1 MARINTN
8 VPSLV
13 AQSHLNRANDDLAVR
28 LERLSTGL
36 RINRG
41 ADDPAGLI
49 TSERLRSEIRG
60 IDQAITNSQRAS
72 SVIAVAEGA
81 LIEVSDLLNSIKGL
95 VVEAAN
101 TGGVSD
107 EEIAA
112 NQLQVDSAI
121 ESITRIANA
130 TNFGGLKLLNGDL
143 EYVLSGV
150 DSTEL
155 TKATVH
161 AASFGDNSTV
171 PVSVEV
177 LGSAQHA
184 QLYMQGD
191 ADIASGGAIVSSFTM
206 ELAGTEGVTSLSFVS
221 GTMMSSI
228 VAAINQLAGA
238 TGVSAVLANGA
249 DQASGLVLLSRE
261 HGSDAFVS
269 VDTLGSGGEDLAFYA
284 ADGWSTANGAAVD
297 VTTDVT
303 RDIGQDVSA
312 IVNGQLATG
321 KGLDISLD
329 APTLA
334 LSLSLESTFAATI
347 SGTASEFTVTG
358 GGSVFQLGPEVSHNQ
373 QESLG
378 LQSVTAT
385 HLGGTLINGNLVF
398 LNDLQS
404 GGAFDLDSGSL
415 SNASSILEEAI
426 DEIAVLRGRLG
437 SFERNTLQTN
447 VRSMQAALENVTASE
462 SAIRDTDFAVET
474 SNLSRAQILTQA
486 GTSVLAIANT
496 NAQTVLQLLG

>member
-13 AQSHLNRANDDLAVR
+13 AQAQLARSNEDLALR

-49 TSERLRSEIRG
+49 TSERLRSEMRG
-60 IDQAITNSQRAS
+60 IDQAITNSERAS
-72 SVIAVAEGA
+72 SVIAVTEGA
-81 LIEVSDLLNSIKGL
+81 LIEVSDLLNSIKAL

-107 EEIAA
+107 EEVAA
-112 NQLQVDSAI
+112 NQLQIDSAI
-121 ESITRIANA
+121 ESITRIANS

-143 EYVLSGV
+143 DYVVSGV
-150 DSTEL
+150 DSSEI

-161 AASFGDNSTV
+161 AASFGENSTV

-191 ADIASGGAIVSSFTM
+191 ADIAAGGLIVSSFTI
-206 ELAGTEGVTSLSFVS
+206 ELAGSEGVTSLSFVS
-221 GTMMSSI
+221 GTNLSAV
-228 VAAINQLAGA
+228 VAAVNQLAGA
-238 TGVSAVLANGA
+238 TGVSAVLVSAA
-249 DQASGLVLLSRE
+249 DPSSGLVFMSRDF
-261 HGSDAFVS
+261 GTDAFVS
-269 VDTLGSGGEDLAFYA
+269 VTKLGSGGEDLAFYDA
-284 ADGWSTANGAAVD
+284 SGWAPGSANPPAVTAI
-297 VTTDVT
+297 T
-303 RDIGQDVSA
+303 RDEGQDVSA
-312 IVNGQLATG
+312 IVNGQMATG
-321 KGLDISLD
+321 KGLNISLD

-334 LSLSLESTFAATI
+334 LSLQLDATFGSTV
-347 SGTASEFTVTG
+347 SGTAAEFTVTG
-358 GGSVFQLGPEVSHNQ
+358 GGSVFQLGPQVNHNQ

-378 LQSVTAT
+378 IQSIAAT
-385 HLGGTLINGNLVF
+385 HLGGTLISGDLAF
-398 LNDLQS
+398 LNGLQS
-404 GGAFDLDSGSL
+404 GGAFDLDSGDHES
-415 SNASSILEEAI
+415 ASKILEQAI
-426 DEIAVLRGRLG
+426 DEIAVMRGRLG
-437 SFERNTLQTN
+437 AFERNTLQTN
-447 VRSMQAALENVTASE
+447 VRSLQAALENVTASE
-462 SAIRDTDFAVET
+462 SAIRDTDFAAET
-474 SNLSRAQILTQA
+474 SQLSRAQILTQA

>member
-13 AQSHLNRANDDLAVR
+13 AQSNLNRANDDLAVR

-130 TNFGGLKLLNGDL
+130 ANFGGLKLLNGDL

-161 AASFGDNSTV
+161 AASFGENSTV

-191 ADIASGGAIVSSFTM
+191 ADIASGGAIVSSFTI

-221 GTMMSSI
+221 GTNLSAI
-228 VAAINQLAGA
+228 AAAVSQLAGA
-238 TGVSAVLANGA
+238 TGVSAVLLDAS
-249 DQASGLVLLSRE
+249 DSSSGLIFMSRE
-261 HGSDAFVS
+261 FGSDAFVS
-269 VDTLGSGGEDLAFYA
+269 VGKLGTGGEDLAFY
-284 ADGWSTANGAAVD
+284 DGSGWAPGGGNPATVTAI
-297 VTTDVT
+297 T

-347 SGTASEFTVTG
+347 SGTASTFTVTG

-385 HLGGTLINGNLVF
+385 HLGGSLIDGSLVF

-404 GGAFDLDSGSL
+404 GGAFDLDSGRL
-415 SNASSILEEAI
+415 SHASTILEEAI